1 MKLSNKLYDVLKWL
15 ALIAIDAVGVFY
27 KTISEIWSL
36 PFGDE
41 ILATCA
47 AVSLLIGAL
56 IGISSAKY
64 NKNNGEQ

>member
-1 MKLSNKLYDVLKWL
+1 MKLSNKLYDILKWL

-27 KTISEIWSL
+27 KTISGIWSL

-41 ILATCA
+41 ILATCSA
-47 AVSLLIGAL
+47 ASLLIGTL

-64 NKNNGEQ
+64 KKNNGEH

>member
-36 PFGDE
+36 PFGNE
-41 ILATCA
+41 TLATCA

-56 IGISSAKY
+56 IGISSAEY

>member
-36 PFGDE
+36 PFGNE